1 MSGEYAMSTP
11 SQKPAN
17 FDFDFAPA
25 VRLFVDNM
33 EVWKQNYE
41 QFLKTSGAAPVSGPE
56 LLTKPAEQALGN
68 WKAAGE
74 ALFTS
79 FIEQQVEVCRFFGR
93 RWETY
98 LDYPRRLAACKTPA
112 DIGEVEMEFLKR
124 MAEDYTQE
132 SAKLAKPV
140 NDLMSAWASGRFAR

>member
-1 MSGEYAMSTP
+1 MSTP
-11 SQKPAN
+11 YQSTPN

-25 VRLFVDNM
+25 MKLFMDNM

-41 QFLKTSGAAPVSGPE
+41 QFVKTSSLGVPATGAE
-56 LLTKPAEQALGN
+56 QLTKPAEQAMGN

-74 ALFTS
+74 ALFKS
-79 FIEQQVEVCRFFGR
+79 FIEQQVEICRFFGR

-98 LDYPRRLAACKTPA
+98 LDYPRRLSACKTPA
-112 DIGEVEMEFLKR
+112 ELAELEMEFLKR
-124 MAEDYTQE
+124 MAEDYSQE

-140 NDLMSAWASGRFAR
+140 NDLMAAWTAGRFTK